1 MIGQRVGMRIGFIG
15 SHHGMT
21 PAQERVLR
29 SMLTGHKGAALH
41 HGDCVG
47 ADAQAHEVAC
57 SLGRDV
63 TIHPPVNGAH
73 RAWKASLDTRT
84 PRPYLSR
91 CKDIVRETD
100 MLIAA
105 PNEAKE
111 QRRSGTWSTV
121 RFARKLGKPV
131 FVISPDGTLG

>member
-1 MIGQRVGMRIGFIG
+1 MRIGFTG
-15 SHHGMT
+15 THHGMT
-21 PAQERVLR
+21 PAQVRVLR
-29 SMLTGHKGAALH
+29 SILSGHKGAALH

-57 SLGRDV
+57 SLGRDL
-63 TIHPPVNGAH
+63 TIHPPVNGH
-73 RAWKASLDTRT
+73 RAWKTSRDIRT

-105 PNEAKE
+105 PGEEKE
-111 QRRSGTWSTV
+111 QRRSGAWSTV
-121 RFARKLGKPV
+121 RFARKLAKPV
-131 FVISPDGTLG
+131 FVISPNGTVG

>member
-1 MIGQRVGMRIGFIG
+1 
-15 SHHGMT
+15 
-21 PAQERVLR
+21 
-29 SMLTGHKGAALH
+29 MLSGCKGAALH

-73 RAWKASLDTRT
+73 RAWKASHDIRT

-105 PNEAKE
+105 PVEDQGADDAPVRG
-111 QRRSGTWSTV
+111 QRSGSRASWQS
-121 RFARKLGKPV
+121 RCSSFRRMEW
-131 FVISPDGTLG
+131 